1 MFNVID
7 CLDLGDDVMSDRGFD
22 IQDDFAAKGVTVNIR
37 SFLIGKNSVQQRRNG
52 TQQENCQS
60 KNTRREIY

>member
-22 IQDDFAAKGVTVNIR
+22 IQDDFAAKG
-37 SFLIGKNSVQQRRNG
+37 
-52 TQQENCQS
+52 
-60 KNTRREIY
+60 